1 MEKNDNT
8 IGPNK
13 ILILNDLQFQE
24 IQKIAKIGYWEAN
37 LSTGELRWSKIIFEI
52 FGHDEN
58 TFLPTLESF
67 RNAVHPMDADIVLKS
82 EKRSE
87 KTGLHDVIHRIIRP
101 DGEIRYVHEL
111 AQRYDNGDS
120 ILRGTVQ
127 DITEYKIAEE
137 KISHLLIEKEQLL
150 KEIHHRI
157 KNSLQQIHSLLGL
170 QMESQLLI
178 NQMRDG
184 NPTKEEYRDSL
195 NKIINDAR
203 RRISTISLIHQMF
216 YNENKNKISF
226 KNFIDVLSKN
236 IYETYFISNK
246 IINIEII
253 GEDLDLCLDH
263 IIPCGLIT
271 NEIISNSFKHA
282 FSDRD
287 LGIIHIELNRTTN
300 KNIFKISDDGCGI
313 SDASTLPG
321 MKTLGIS
328 LIYGLAQEQ
337 LNGRVNMKTSNK
349 GTEFEIVFDR
359 KY

>member
-1 MEKNDNT
+1 MKKNDTT
-8 IGPNK
+8 INPNK

-37 LSTGELRWSKIIFEI
+37 LSTGELFWSKIIFDI
-52 FGHDEN
+52 FGHDES
-58 TFLPTLESF
+58 TFIPTLKSF
-67 RNAVHPMDADIVLKS
+67 RNSIHPLDCDIVLES
-82 EKRSE
+82 EKLSE
-87 KTGLHDVIHRIIRP
+87 KTGLHDVTHRIIRP
-101 DGEIRYVHEL
+101 DGDIRYVHEL
-111 AQRYDNGDS
+111 ARRYDNGDS

-127 DITEYKIAEE
+127 DVTEYKIAEE

-178 NQMRDG
+178 NQMR
-184 NPTKEEYRDSL
+184 NKNLTKEEYRESL

-226 KNFIDVLSKN
+226 KNFISALSKN
-236 IYETYFISNK
+236 IHETYFVTNK
-246 IINIEII
+246 IINVKIT

-263 IIPCGLIT
+263 IIPCGLIA
-271 NEIISNSFKHA
+271 NELISNSFKHA

-287 LGIIHIELNRTTN
+287 VGTIYIELNKTVN

-313 SDASTLPG
+313 SDISTLSG

-337 LNGRVNMKTSNK
+337 LNGKVNMKTSNK
-349 GTEFEIVFDR
+349 GTEFEILFDI